1 MRLLLAAALLLAPAS
16 RAAAAKL
23 RVVATIPELV
33 DIASRVGGDH
43 AIVEGL
49 ARGTEDI
56 HKIVMKPSFV
66 TRLNRADAVV
76 YLGLAV
82 EHVFLSGLLEVASN
96 PAMRPDPAP

>member
-1 MRLLLAAALLLAPAS
+1 MLLAPAS

-43 AIVEGL
+43 VIVEGL

-82 EHVFLSGLLEVASN
+82 EARLPPRPARRGEQSG
-96 PAMRPDPAP
+96 DAPPTPTP